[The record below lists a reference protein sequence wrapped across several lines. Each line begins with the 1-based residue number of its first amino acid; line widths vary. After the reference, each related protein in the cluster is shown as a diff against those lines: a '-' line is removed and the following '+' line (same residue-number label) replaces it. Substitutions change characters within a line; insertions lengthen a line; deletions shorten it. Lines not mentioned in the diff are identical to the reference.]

1 MRDPVTDLDRRGR
14 LIFAGALL
22 FALFHAL
29 LYAATIPEWDLFD
42 EEQHLSYA
50 LYLADEQRIPRVDDP
65 VQRRVLENA
74 IAVDR
79 WSTFRIDRPNFL
91 DPDGF
96 GLEGLSYEGYQPPL
110 YYALIAPLT
119 WLPGDDAW
127 WELHL
132 ARAFGALLLLA
143 FGGIVWGYA
152 RDWLP
157 EAHPAVWGAIV
168 AATVAVPSAAAA
180 AGRVSND
187 LLAGLL
193 LAAGTLMASRLLE
206 ERRIDQAVFLGLL
219 GAAAVLTKGHG
230 AVLLL
235 VTVAALGLLL
245 YRGQLT
251 PVIFAA
257 ALGPGVAAL
266 VGWGLWT
273 EARYGTFNG
282 SNAFLD
288 LVVPFDALGPF
299 GFLEELWFNA
309 WSSYWG
315 AYDGGWLRWITGM
328 LWLGIGI
335 AGLAGLLTGR
345 GGWTRT
351 VEGRQRLLLAG
362 ALALGLLAA
371 LWAANS
377 SGLAHP
383 HGRMLIGIF
392 PVLVTLAA
400 AGLRR
405 LGGDILA
412 LQVGVAAVALS
423 GVYYL
428 TWFLPFFY

>member
-22 FALFHAL
+22 FALGHAL
-29 LYAATIPEWDLFD
+29 LYAAAIPEWDLFD

-50 LYLADEQRIPRVDDP
+50 LYLADEGRIPRIDDP

-79 WSTFRIDRPNFL
+79 WSTFRIDRPLIL
-91 DPDGF
+91 DPDEF

-119 WLPGDDAW
+119 WLAGDDAW

-132 ARAFGALLLLA
+132 ARAFGALLLFA
-143 FGGIVWGYA
+143 FASVAWGYA

-157 EAHPAVWGAIV
+157 DADPAVWGAIV
-168 AATVAVPSAAAA
+168 VTAVAIPAVAEA
-180 AGRVSND
+180 AGRASND
-187 LLAGLL
+187 LLAGLF

-206 ERRIDQAVFLGLL
+206 DRRIDQALFLGLL

-230 AVLLL
+230 VVLLM
-235 VTVAALGLLL
+235 VTVVALGLLL
-245 YRGQLT
+245 YRRQLT
-251 PVIFAA
+251 PVVFCA
-257 ALGPGVAAL
+257 ALLPGVVAFI
-266 VGWGLWT
+266 GWGLWT
-273 EARYGTFNG
+273 QARYGTFNG

-288 LVVPFDALGPF
+288 MVVPFESLGVPS
-299 GFLEELWFNA
+299 FLEELWFNA

-315 AYDGGWLRWITGM
+315 AYDGGWLRWVTGM
-328 LWLGIGI
+328 VILGIVI
-335 AGLAGLLTGR
+335 AGMMGLLAGRDDWGQTA
-345 GGWTRT
+345 
-351 VEGRQRLLLAG
+351 EGRQRLILSG

-371 LWAANS
+371 LWAANA

-392 PVLVTLAA
+392 PALVTLTA

-405 LGGDILA
+405 IGGDLLA
-412 LQVGVAAVALS
+412 AQLGFAAVALS
-423 GVYYL
+423 GLFFLY
-428 TWFLPFFY
+428 WFLPFFY